1 MNINN
6 PSGTIANIQNMHNIL
21 IEHGHAFGNIHN
33 TMEILQFQK
42 KGTYLNTIE
51 RFHIYKETIQNNHLN
66 DEYTTTANK
75 IFDTVLQHL
84 Q

>member
-1 MNINN
+1 
-6 PSGTIANIQNMHNIL
+6 
-21 IEHGHAFGNIHN
+21 
-33 TMEILQFQK
+33 MEVLQFQK
-42 KGTYLNTIE
+42 KGMHLTTIE

-75 IFDTVLQHL
+75 IFDTILQHL